1 MEAYMLFNP
10 QNPTGHYK
18 LKLENST
25 DFAVAQQLLLL
36 DRWECVVNRRNGRQD
51 VSQRGNQSQLRNE
64 CHQGRSLHLSVNM
77 LNEWVIPEFGE
88 FECDYVTSYHPKKG
102 SKVLSDAL
110 WESLMMVMYDSPCA
124 PQDRL
129 KVLKSISHQFFLSSS
144 HIRHLVGF
152 FRNDSDRE
160 DALVFFWPRV
170 VDKYNA
176 KIFRVRFE
184 KQEDVVR
191 LQERLGYVSF
201 FPYMQ
206 PENARFRFNMS
217 VYEQRLAASLF
228 VTLMLREMPGNIK
241 DPLYERRDGSRD
253 SLVMGVPRS
262 WADLKG
268 CPSDGIFSGRYSCA
282 PENRDY
288 EFRRRLAETYG
299 YYDAKI
305 MAGTK
310 EQDIMWW
317 TGLTEPPEDV
327 LDLLEFFISRFQNC
341 DEAFRKIVSLSD
353 TKSQLI
359 TLRVFQSALR
369 AMECGK
375 FKGEDETKRLQ
386 AIFRYLDPGGEG
398 SISLDEWRVLGQ
410 LWSEFDLTIREFVQ
424 FLQIAFGEDLSDA
437 WNALDDDGSGSLS
450 QQEWF
455 EAVEKIGYF
464 GPARVIFALLDN
476 TDDGSIEKDEFEV
489 LEKYKHSTAHDT

>member
-1 MEAYMLFNP
+1 MRIRC
-10 QNPTGHYK
+10 Q
-18 LKLENST
+18 
-25 DFAVAQQLLLL
+25 
-36 DRWECVVNRRNGRQD
+36 
-51 VSQRGNQSQLRNE
+51 
-64 CHQGRSLHLSVNM
+64 
-77 LNEWVIPEFGE
+77 
-88 FECDYVTSYHPKKG
+88 
-102 SKVLSDAL
+102 
-110 WESLMMVMYDSPCA
+110 PC
-124 PQDRL
+124 
-129 KVLKSISHQFFLSSS
+129 
-144 HIRHLVGF
+144 
-152 FRNDSDRE
+152 
-160 DALVFFWPRV
+160 
-170 VDKYNA
+170 
-176 KIFRVRFE
+176 
-184 KQEDVVR
+184 
-191 LQERLGYVSF
+191 
-201 FPYMQ
+201 
-206 PENARFRFNMS
+206 
-217 VYEQRLAASLF
+217 
-228 VTLMLREMPGNIK
+228 
-241 DPLYERRDGSRD
+241 
-253 SLVMGVPRS
+253 
-262 WADLKG
+262 LKG

-386 AIFRYLDPGGEG
+386 AIFRYLDPG
-398 SISLDEWRVLGQ
+398 VLGQ